1 MILHI
6 SYYRKIFYPI
16 TPMWNSTMY
25 RTVIIT
31 KSNVTLSYETA
42 VLPLW
47 VNLGT
52 GFSQTEVDF
61 YSARVMIFIKVVVP
75 RELTYIAKGVLHQ
88 PAYTVAIF
96 PTNSQPR
103 RDSVWDYTT
112 AIEVICIYISA
123 QSPLVKV
130 VRMLATRFFCSPK
143 FFINSCTLLD
153 TDLVLSSRI

>member
-6 SYYRKIFYPI
+6 SYFRERFYPT

-25 RTVIIT
+25 GTVIT
-31 KSNVTLSYETA
+31 KSNVALSCETA

-61 YSARVMIFIKVVVP
+61 YSARVTMIFIKVVVS

-112 AIEVICIYISA
+112 AIEVIMYIHFST
-123 QSPLVKV
+123 K
-130 VRMLATRFFCSPK
+130 
-143 FFINSCTLLD
+143 
-153 TDLVLSSRI
+153 SSV